1 MKKNLIC
8 PICSNNTISYS
19 DFYSCPI
26 CDWDSKT
33 ETIDISYKDNLS
45 APLSNL
51 FPHKFVIDGV
61 ECKSM
66 ESFIQSLRE
75 RDVQLQKSICS
86 DYSGMMAYKMRL
98 ALNDWRKEGDVYW
111 QGKTICRFSDEYT
124 ELISR
129 AYNCLF
135 EQNIL
140 FKTVLERFKKHHLIH
155 SIGCD
160 DISETLLTEHEY
172 RYQLNRLKE
181 KIK

>member
-1 MKKNLIC
+1 MKLLIC
-8 PICSNNTISYS
+8 PVCGKVASVFEEYYHCLECGWNSMYNTA
-19 DFYSCPI
+19 
-26 CDWDSKT
+26 
-33 ETIDISYKDNLS
+33 DISYKDNLS

-61 ECKSM
+61 ECQSM

-75 RDVQLQKSICS
+75 RDIELQKSICS

-111 QGKTICRFSDEYT
+111 QGKTICRYSDEYT
-124 ELISR
+124 LLMTK
-129 AYNCLF
+129 AYDCLF

-140 FKTVLERFKKHHLIH
+140 FKTVLKRFKDYHLIH

-172 RYQLNRLKE
+172 RYQLNRLKS
-181 KIK
+181 KLK